1 MEIIY
6 KLGKEYLNTDS
17 LLRLPTSNDPTPYIF
32 ILKILSS
39 FKRKNIVFRSFI
51 LRSRIESCLLEDI
64 A

>member
-6 KLGKEYLNTDS
+6 KPGKEHLNADS
-17 LLRLPTSNDPTPYIF
+17 LLRFPTSNDPAPRISIF
-32 ILKILSS
+32 KILLS
-39 FKRKNIVFRSFI
+39 FKRKDIVSRSFT